1 MATSP
6 RELSSSTVSP
16 SRVHTVHGRRW
27 SSLVHGC
34 MVGTLPGFLGWT
46 QWNYREA
53 MANIGAPAA
62 DDRLEPEV
70 VRAGIVVVLG
80 TIMAILDTTIVAV
93 ALDTLAKDFH
103 VSISTIS
110 WVTTGYLL
118 ALAVV
123 IPVTGWAIHRVGA
136 KPLYIVSLV
145 LFIVGS
151 AACGM
156 AWSATSLIAFRVLQG
171 IGGGML
177 MPVGQTIM
185 ARAAGVNRMGR
196 VMGIIGVPTLL
207 GPILGPVIG
216 GAIVT
221 GTTWRWIFFV
231 NVPIGI
237 VALILAVRFLT
248 DTARDSEH
256 RFDLPGF
263 LLLSP
268 GLALLVYGLSEVG
281 NRGTFLDPTVL
292 WCTGVG
298 LVMITGFVFR
308 SLRAPEPLM
317 DMRLFKNRNFSVS
330 SICIFLTGATL
341 YGTMFLLPLY
351 YQIVRGQSA
360 WMAGL
365 MMAPQG
371 IGAAM
376 VMRPAGMWADRYG
389 TRSVVPLGMLILAI
403 GTLAYTQVSASSN
416 YWYLASALFIRG
428 IGLGLGMMP
437 VFAAAYRN
445 LAPMEIPRAT
455 TATNIVRQ
463 VGGSL
468 GVAAFAVVL
477 QTQISSRLHIASSQ
491 ALSMNPAHL
500 PMPVLVKLA
509 EAFSTSFWW
518 SFGVCVL
525 AIFPALLLPSS
536 PPQADTAP
544 VGAPASQRA

>member
-1 MATSP
+1 MPPTA
-6 RELSSSTVSP
+6 E
-16 SRVHTVHGRRW
+16 
-27 SSLVHGC
+27 
-34 MVGTLPGFLGWT
+34 PGV
-46 QWNYREA
+46 
-53 MANIGAPAA
+53 

-123 IPVTGWAIHRVGA
+123 IPVTGWAIHRIGA
-136 KPLYIVSLV
+136 KPLYILSLV

-151 AACGM
+151 AACGL

-171 IGGGML
+171 VGGGML

-185 ARAAGVNRMGR
+185 ARAAGVHRMGR

-231 NVPIGI
+231 NVPIGL
-237 VALILAVRFLT
+237 VALVLAIRFLT
-248 DTARDSEH
+248 DTTRDALH

-263 LLLSP
+263 LMLSP
-268 GLALLVYGLSEVG
+268 GLAILVYGLSEVG
-281 NRGTFLDPTVL
+281 NRGSFVDPTVL
-292 WCTGVG
+292 WCLGAG
-298 LVMITGFVFR
+298 LVLIIGFVMR

-317 DMRLFKNRNFSVS
+317 EIRLFKNRNFTVS
-330 SICIFLTGATL
+330 SVCIFLTGVTL

-351 YQIVRGQSA
+351 YQIVRGQSP

-376 VMRPAGMWADRYG
+376 VMRPAGMWADRKG
-389 TRSVVPLGMLILAI
+389 TRSVVPVGMVVLAI
-403 GTLAYTQVSASSN
+403 GTFAYTQVSDSTS
-416 YWYLASALFIRG
+416 YWYLAIALFVRG

-437 VFAAAYRN
+437 VFAAAYRG
-445 LAPMEIPRAT
+445 LDHAEIPRAT
-455 TATNIVRQ
+455 TATNIIRQ

-468 GVAAFAVVL
+468 GVAVFAVVL
-477 QTQISSRLHIASSQ
+477 QTQITNRLHVPGSQ
-491 ALSMNPAHL
+491 ALGRGIAHL
-500 PMPVLVKLA
+500 PTSIVAKLA
-509 EAFSTSFWW
+509 EAFATSFWW
-518 SFGVCVL
+518 SFAVCVL
-525 AIFPALLLPSS
+525 AIFPALLLPSA
-536 PPQADTAP
+536 PPPMTAP
-544 VGAPASQRA
+544 ARGPAPQRA

>member
-1 MATSP
+1 MAAP
-6 RELSSSTVSP
+6 P
-16 SRVHTVHGRRW
+16 SRYPRSMAPEVP
-27 SSLVHGC
+27 
-34 MVGTLPGFLGWT
+34 PGV
-46 QWNYREA
+46 
-53 MANIGAPAA
+53 

-123 IPVTGWAIHRVGA
+123 IPVTGWAIHRIGA
-136 KPLYIVSLV
+136 KPLYIISLL

-185 ARAAGVNRMGR
+185 ARAAGVHRMGR

-231 NVPIGI
+231 NVPIGL
-237 VALILAVRFLT
+237 VALVLALRFLT
-248 DTARDSEH
+248 DTAKDSNH

-281 NRGTFLDPTVL
+281 NRGTFLAPTVL
-292 WCTGVG
+292 WCTGIGVV
-298 LVMITGFVFR
+298 LITAFVFR

-317 DMRLFKNRNFSVS
+317 DMRLFKNRNFTVS
-330 SICIFLTGATL
+330 SVCIFLTGATL

-371 IGAAM
+371 IGAAI
-376 VMRPAGMWADRYG
+376 VMRPAGMWADRRG

-403 GTLAYTQVSASSN
+403 GTLAYTQVSATTN
-416 YWYLASALFIRG
+416 FAYLAGALFVRG

-437 VFAAAYRN
+437 VFAAAYRD

-477 QTQISSRLHIASSQ
+477 QTQISSTLHIPGNQ
-491 ALSMNPAHL
+491 ALGMSGAHL
-500 PMPVLVKLA
+500 PIAIVTKLA
-509 EAFSTSFWW
+509 ECFATSFWW

-525 AIFPALLLPSS
+525 AILPALLLPSA
-536 PPQADTAP
+536 PPALEASEARRPAP
-544 VGAPASQRA
+544 QRA